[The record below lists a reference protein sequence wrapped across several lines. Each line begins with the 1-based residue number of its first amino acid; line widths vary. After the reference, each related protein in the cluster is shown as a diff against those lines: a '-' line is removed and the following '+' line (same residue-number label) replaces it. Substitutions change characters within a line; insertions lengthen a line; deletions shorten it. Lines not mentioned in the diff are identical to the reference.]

1 MDDIQQKLKKKRRK
15 ELFAYF
21 REIAARDGFMAAVR
35 RTLAYM
41 KRRHGG
47 KRGRFLPTH
56 AEMQNQRATDIT
68 GWPKI
73 SVCVPVYNP
82 SRQFFDELLQ
92 SVVGQTY
99 PNWELCIANGSE
111 EPGVYRE
118 VANQYADE
126 RIRYTEV
133 ENEGISANTNR
144 AAAMSTGQYLAFLDH
159 DDILSPDALFQ
170 IAQRIA
176 GTEASFLYS
185 DEALFE
191 NDYTR
196 PTVGHFKPD
205 YSPQYLLNVNYIAHL
220 AAVRRELF
228 FKVGQFSAVC
238 DGSQDLD
245 LYLRILEETGSASH
259 IRRVLYY
266 WRQHEQSTSTGV
278 EAKPYVAEA
287 AKRAIDAHL
296 LRTEV
301 RGKAVDGKFP
311 STYKVDYAVR
321 GMPLVSIIIPSSDHV
336 PDLDRCIRSVY
347 GVTQYRQFE
356 VLVVENNSKD
366 VQTFAYYQKLTK
378 TYPECRVLVYEEEE
392 DKYFNFSRICNFG
405 LRHAKGEYLLFLNK
419 DTEALNHG
427 WLAEMLQLAQLEDVG
442 AVGALLYYPDSQAAP
457 ASGQRRDVQHPDT
470 VQHAGII
477 VGLGGYAGHSHK
489 YAERG
494 KSGYMFRQACVQ
506 ELSAVTG
513 ACIMLPRKAFDAVG
527 GFDTG
532 FAVAYNDVDLC
543 LQLRRRGYSV
553 LFTPY
558 AELYH
563 YESKSR
569 GTDEDGA
576 AAARFS
582 GEQEKLL
589 ARYGEEL
596 MHDPYYSPWLTYDR
610 EDFSENDVLPQTQG

>member
-1 MDDIQQKLKKKRRK
+1 MDEIEQKLKKKRRQ
-15 ELFAYF
+15 ELVAYF
-21 REIAARDGFMAAVR
+21 REIAKRDGFFAALR
-35 RTLAYM
+35 RTFTYL

-47 KRGRFLPTH
+47 KRGRFLPSRMD
-56 AEMQNQRATDIT
+56 MQNQRDTDIT

-111 EPGVYRE
+111 EPAVYKE
-118 VANQYADE
+118 LVNKYTDE
-126 RIRYTEV
+126 RILYTEA
-133 ENEGISANTNR
+133 ENEGISANSNR
-144 AAAMSTGQYLAFLDH
+144 AAALSTGEYLAFLDH

-170 IAQRIA
+170 IAQRVA
-176 GTEASFLYS
+176 ETEASFLYS

-196 PTVGHFKPD
+196 PTAGHFKPD

-220 AAVRRELF
+220 AAVKRDLF
-228 FKVGQFSAVC
+228 FRVGQFSSLC

-245 LYLRILEETGSASH
+245 LYLRVLEETGAATH

-287 AKRAIDAHL
+287 AKRAIDNHL
-296 LRTEV
+296 ARIGV
-301 RGKAVDGKFP
+301 RAKAVDGKFP
-311 STYKVDYAVR
+311 STYKVDYAIR
-321 GMPLVSIIIPSSDHV
+321 GMPLVSIIIPSCDHV
-336 PDLDRCIRSVY
+336 PDLDRCIRSLY

-356 VLVVENNSKD
+356 VLVVENNSKN
-366 VQTFAYYQKLTK
+366 VETFAYYQKLTA
-378 TYPECRVLVYEEEE
+378 TYPECKVLVYEEEGE
-392 DKYFNFSRICNFG
+392 TSFNFSRICNFG
-405 LRHAKGEYLLFLNK
+405 RRHAKGEYFLFLNN
-419 DTEALNHG
+419 DTEAINAA
-427 WLAEMLQLAQLEDVG
+427 WLSEMLQLAQLDGVG
-442 AVGALLYYPDSQAAP
+442 AVGAMLYYPDSH
-457 ASGQRRDVQHPDT
+457 ASFTRGGETPDT

-513 ACIMLPRKAFDAVG
+513 ACIMLPRRAFDAVG
-527 GFDTG
+527 GFDAG

-543 LQLRRRGYSV
+543 LQLRRRNYSV

-563 YESKSR
+563 HESKSR
-569 GTDEDGA
+569 GSDEDPA
-576 AAARFS
+576 SAVRFAR
-582 GEQEKLL
+582 EQEKLL
-589 ARYGEEL
+589 SRYGEEL
-596 MHDPYYSPWLTYDR
+596 MQDPFYSPWLTYDR
-610 EDFSENDVLPQTQG
+610 EDFSENDVPPKYSEDKS